1 MMIPIRLRNETR
13 LATLLLFSVW
23 LLTLLVN
30 VPALGRR
37 PLAVLTLLPG
47 LAAALHVQHQ
57 LIRHLGSN
65 HRPGQDQPLFP
76 GLGAANWLTVLRAGA
91 IVLLGGMLPLA
102 VASDKG
108 RPEALSWTP
117 GLLYLGIAL
126 ADLLDGWLARQLGRQ
141 TELGKRLDMASD
153 AAGLLVASLVAVS
166 LGRLPAAYLFVGLAY
181 YPFIF
186 GIWWRRQRGLPLVAL
201 PPRPYGRIIAGMQ
214 MGLVGLALLPLLQ
227 SIFTDI
233 AACLLMIPLL
243 AGFIRDWLVVS
254 CRLASDSAWEER
266 LGDLLT
272 RQFPLLLRLII
283 LGCGLA
289 MLAADGGGRISM
301 VWQLAFGLSCLL
313 AALAVMGRSAALI
326 LTLLLAGHSSPFGA
340 SIVAMVLF
348 GAAVGLMLT
357 GTGTFSLWAPEERI
371 LYRRDGKNRVDRGA
385 SP

>member
-1 MMIPIRLRNETR
+1 MIPIRLRNEAR
-13 LATLLLFSVW
+13 LATVLLFSPW
-23 LLTLLVN
+23 LATVLANAALL
-30 VPALGRR
+30 AER

-47 LAAALHVQHQ
+47 LAAALHVQYQ
-57 LIRHLGSN
+57 LIRHLGDN
-65 HRPGQDQPLFP
+65 HRPGDGQPLFP
-76 GLGAANWLTVLRAGA
+76 GLGVANWLTVLRAGA

-108 RPEALSWTP
+108 LPEALSWAP

-141 TELGKRLDMASD
+141 TELGKRLDIVSD
-153 AAGLLVASLVAVS
+153 AAGLLVASLVAVG
-166 LGRLPAAYLFVGLAY
+166 LGRLPAAYLLVGLAY

-186 GIWWRRQRGLPLVAL
+186 SIWWRRQRGLPLVTL

-227 SIFTDI
+227 PFFTDI
-233 AACLLMIPLL
+233 AACLFMIPLL

-272 RQFPLLLRLII
+272 RRLPLVLRLII
-283 LGCGLA
+283 VSGGLA
-289 MLAADGGGRISM
+289 LLAGNGGERLSL

-313 AALAVMGRSAALI
+313 AGLAAMGRSAALS
-326 LTLLLAGHSSPFGA
+326 LALLLAGHSSPFGTSMIA
-340 SIVAMVLF
+340 IVLF
-348 GAAVGLMLT
+348 TAAAGLTLT

-371 LYRRDGKNRVDRGA
+371 LYRRDGKNGVDRGVGR
-385 SP
+385 